1 MAFHSRD
8 REWVECGEVELLR
21 RLIALCSQLQSSLT
35 LDAVAHVLAMALGET
50 FGFRAAAVYLA
61 EDDGELFHVHA
72 TVGDDPGHDCGFPQ
86 RPVPVRIWNE
96 LMLEAHRTG
105 RSYYV
110 DHRRHRWT
118 AEQLHHLPPLDV
130 GLSREGKWVAGS
142 RLLVPLRDRAGE
154 LIGVL
159 ALHGCGYWSA
169 PTPDL
174 VNSLDIVAESAA
186 VAIENAHRYERLERS
201 AERLERQ
208 LTVYRTLLDLSMA
221 LLDTRD
227 QGTLCSKA
235 SEKLKAIVSFDT
247 GEMWLKEA
255 AGDALV
261 CVFTCGLHDAQL
273 QDCRVPLDRGVLGWV
288 LRHNEA
294 QLVNDMARDP
304 RTVHAPETPCGEAQ
318 ASIIVPLRFGAEVM
332 GVLCLNR
339 HGGRV
344 FSESDFEPVQLF
356 ADVAAIAIRNV
367 GVYSELERR
376 AVSDGLTGISNYRHF
391 CEALASEVS
400 RARRYG
406 ERFCLLMMDLD
417 HFKRVNDTIGHQKG
431 DDVLRAVT
439 GVLRRC
445 SRESDFLAR
454 YGGEEF
460 VMILPNTG
468 LSEAKTLAERIRVAV
483 AEMEVDRV
491 DLRVTIS
498 IGVAAFP
505 DSAADADGV
514 LGAADA
520 ALLRAKARGR
530 NRVCVHCDG
539 QDDLA
544 VEIGGDLVELG
555 SRFARF
561 IGLSKAETQG
571 LITAL
576 AVHETSTMWDEVAAI
591 LGAGGSQARSGE
603 VRRCAVEALVYGN
616 ERWDGLGY
624 PEGRRGSAIP
634 RVARAFAVCRRYGVA
649 AQGGLMDKTFREAT
663 AGELDPRMAQR
674 FMAML
679 RAEKAVHN

>member
-1 MAFHSRD
+1 M
-8 REWVECGEVELLR
+8 
-21 RLIALCSQLQSSLT
+21 
-35 LDAVAHVLAMALGET
+35 
-50 FGFRAAAVYLA
+50 
-61 EDDGELFHVHA
+61 
-72 TVGDDPGHDCGFPQ
+72 
-86 RPVPVRIWNE
+86 
-96 LMLEAHRTG
+96 
-105 RSYYV
+105 
-110 DHRRHRWT
+110 
-118 AEQLHHLPPLDV
+118 
-130 GLSREGKWVAGS
+130 
-142 RLLVPLRDRAGE
+142 
-154 LIGVL
+154 
-159 ALHGCGYWSA
+159 
-169 PTPDL
+169 
-174 VNSLDIVAESAA
+174 
-186 VAIENAHRYERLERS
+186 
-201 AERLERQ
+201 
-208 LTVYRTLLDLSMA
+208 
-221 LLDTRD
+221 
-227 QGTLCSKA
+227 
-235 SEKLKAIVSFDT
+235 
-247 GEMWLKEA
+247 
-255 AGDALV
+255 

-571 LITAL
+571 SSRRWPSMRRARCGMRSQPFS
-576 AVHETSTMWDEVAAI
+576 VPAA
-591 LGAGGSQARSGE
+591 ARRVPARCGGSRWRRWCTAMSGGTDWGTP
-603 VRRCAVEALVYGN
+603 RGGAEALS
-616 ERWDGLGY
+616 RASHGLS
-624 PEGRRGSAIP
+624 PSA
-634 RVARAFAVCRRYGVA
+634 G
-649 AQGGLMDKTFREAT
+649 AT
-663 AGELDPRMAQR
+663 AWPH
-674 FMAML
+674 
-679 RAEKAVHN
+679 RAA